1 MFARKANIIFRLH
14 TFAIIVEEFERN
26 ERNYME
32 NAVITIIF
40 MAIVGAAIGGFTN
53 FLAIKMLFRPYK
65 AIYLKNWR
73 LPFTPGLIPKRRGEL
88 AKQLGVTVTNY
99 LLTPEVFRK
108 KLFSEEIRSSVL
120 TFAQQ
125 KIEKMIFTNDKT
137 ILDWLKLAGFE
148 HLPQT
153 IENNVDIIIDDQFLN
168 MKNTLSTKTIEQLLP
183 SNMEQ
188 YINKKIPEA
197 ASYILEKGKEYFTS
211 SKGEMTIKNMMDDF
225 LESKGSFGGMIQM
238 FLGDSSSI
246 VNKIQREIINLLNA
260 PGTKNLLVSIFSQE
274 WDKIKQQP
282 VMNYLTD
289 VDFEPILKNIQSY
302 VKKELAIHD
311 RLNKPINHY
320 WKDGNEYVKTNL
332 LPNLV
337 DKGFAQAENK
347 LEDVLNRLNLQ
358 EVVREQVDS
367 FPLEK
372 LEELVINIANKE
384 LKMITILGAVLGG
397 LIGIIQGLI
406 VLVLN

>member
-1 MFARKANIIFRLH
+1 
-14 TFAIIVEEFERN
+14 
-26 ERNYME
+26 
-32 NAVITIIF
+32 
-40 MAIVGAAIGGFTN
+40 
-53 FLAIKMLFRPYK
+53 
-65 AIYLKNWR
+65 
-73 LPFTPGLIPKRRGEL
+73 
-88 AKQLGVTVTNY
+88 
-99 LLTPEVFRK
+99 
-108 KLFSEEIRSSVL
+108 
-120 TFAQQ
+120 
-125 KIEKMIFTNDKT
+125 
-137 ILDWLKLAGFE
+137 
-148 HLPQT
+148 
-153 IENNVDIIIDDQFLN
+153 
-168 MKNTLSTKTIEQLLP
+168 
-183 SNMEQ
+183 
-188 YINKKIPEA
+188 
-197 ASYILEKGKEYFTS
+197 
-211 SKGEMTIKNMMDDF
+211 MMDDF

-246 VNKIQREIINLLNA
+246 VSKIQREIINLLNA

-289 VDFEPILKNIQSY
+289 IDFEPIVRNIQTY
-302 VKKELAIHD
+302 AKKELAIQD
-311 RLNKPINHY
+311 RLNKSISYY
-320 WKDGNEYVKTNL
+320 WQGGNEYVKTNL

-337 DKGFAQAENK
+337 EKGFAEAENK

-406 VLVLN
+406 VLVFN